1 MTIRFHLDENMHN
14 AIAQGLRQRGID
26 VTTTADVGMI
36 GASDRQQLAH
46 ATASNRV
53 LVTHDDDLLRLH
65 HEGMSHAGIAFCRQR
80 QRRIGDL
87 VLSLARIWREREE
100 LRDQVVFL

>member
-1 MTIRFHLDENMHN
+1 MAICFHLDENMHN

-36 GASDRQQLAH
+36 GAGDRKQLAH
-46 ATASNRV
+46 AAANGRV

-65 HEGMSHAGIAFCRQR
+65 QQGVPHAGIAFCRQR
-80 QRRIGDL
+80 KRRIGEL
-87 VLSLARIWREREE
+87 VLSLTRLWRERDE
-100 LRDQVVFL
+100 LRDRVVFL

>member
-1 MTIRFHLDENMHN
+1 MAICFHLDENMHN

-26 VTTTADVGMI
+26 VTTTADVSMI
-36 GASDRQQLAH
+36 GASDRQQLAY
-46 ATASNRV
+46 AAANSRV

-65 HEGMSHAGIAFCRQR
+65 HRGVSHAGIVFCRQR
-80 QRRIGDL
+80 QRRIGEL
-87 VLSLARIWREREE
+87 VLLLTRLWREREE

>member
-1 MTIRFHLDENMHN
+1 MAIRFHLDENRHN
-14 AIAQGLRQRGID
+14 AIAQGLRQRGVD

-36 GASDRQQLAH
+36 GASDRHQLTH
-46 ATASNRV
+46 AAASSRV

-65 HEGMSHAGIAFCRQR
+65 HQGVSHAGIVFCRQR
-80 QRRIGDL
+80 QRRIGEL
-87 VLSLARIWREREE
+87 VLSLTRLWRERDE